1 MLSFQSCWQFGWRQ
15 TGGYTQTLDV
25 DGLTTWVE
33 AGQARL
39 CQMEAEYQARI
50 EQLQRQLH
58 MAKLAFA
65 HYASA
70 GTNGTG
76 NHMLDNKDENVSW
89 IVYG

>member
-1 MLSFQSCWQFGWRQ
+1 
-15 TGGYTQTLDV
+15 
-25 DGLTTWVE
+25 
-33 AGQARL
+33 
-39 CQMEAEYQARI
+39 MEAEYQARI

-89 IVYG
+89 IVYGWCGDGKVVKIWKSIQM